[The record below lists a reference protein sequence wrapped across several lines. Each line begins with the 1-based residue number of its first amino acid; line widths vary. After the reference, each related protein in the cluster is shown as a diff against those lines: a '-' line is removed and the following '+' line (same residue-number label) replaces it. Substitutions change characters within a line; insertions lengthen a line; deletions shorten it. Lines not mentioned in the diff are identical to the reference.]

1 MKTELIVKVNR
12 VIERNEIL
20 QLLSNGVDIIGMS
33 LKLSDDNTDS
43 RALSIDE
50 IQNIRREVRIPNL
63 SINLNISEYRKEDI
77 VEVSKKVKPNSLNLF
92 VEASTLRNVEKL
104 SENHV
109 ATIETINETNLDVIA
124 FGNGF
129 GYDGPSTIPD
139 SLGIYENLIFQEVNI
154 DTLGSKSQQRIKNRQ
169 EWKKLLNIEKV
180 EQDKIESTILESI
193 IETMKSRPFLV
204 DDRNIETVSVEKLIE
219 IGAKGIT
226 TSLTSLQEDKYSR
239 RLPNANHIANL
250 KELNTILEITKRIKE
265 YGS

>member
-1 MKTELIVKVNR
+1 MIVKVNR

-50 IQNIRREVRIPNL
+50 IQNIQREIRIPNL

-77 VEVSKKVKPNSLNLF
+77 VEVSTKVKPNSLNLF
-92 VEASTLRNVEKL
+92 IEASSLKDVEKL
-104 SENHV
+104 TKNHL
-109 ATIETINETNLDVIA
+109 ATIETINETKLDVIA

-129 GYDGPSTIPD
+129 GYDGPNTIPD
-139 SLGIYENLIFQEVNI
+139 SLGIYENLKFQEVNI
-154 DTLGSKSQQRIKNRQ
+154 DTLGSESQQRIKNKQ

-180 EQDKIESTILESI
+180 KQDKMGDTILESI

-219 IGAKGIT
+219 IGSKGIT
-226 TSLTSLQEDKYSR
+226 ISLTSLQEDEYSKN
-239 RLPNANHIANL
+239 LPNANHIANMN
-250 KELNTILEITKRIKE
+250 ELNTIIEITKRIKE